1 MATIRLYATLRK
13 TAGGEREYTIE
24 AKTVRDILEDGK
36 HRFGAEFQQQIQ
48 NCTVLVNGKNCTL
61 LRGKKTKVGAA
72 DIVAIFPPM
81 AGG

>member
-1 MATIRLYATLRK
+1 MATVRLYATLRK

-24 AKTVRDILEDGK
+24 AKTVREILEDGK